1 MAHVDFYYD
10 IVCPYAYLGST
21 QIQALADKCGATVS
35 YKPILLGGVLQSV
48 GSPTVPM
55 DSMPPSKAR
64 HNLLDMQRWAD
75 LWNVELNFP
84 NGHPRRTVHCMRT
97 IFAAGDKGVET
108 MHALYK
114 AYWIDELD
122 VANADVVAEILDK
135 AGLDPAWSSL
145 ATQQP
150 IKDTL
155 RQKTAEAVECG
166 VFGVPTFIVGDQLF
180 WGQDRMDF
188 VEAALR
194 AADEVSK

>member
-21 QIQALADKCGATVS
+21 QIQAIADRCGASVS

-55 DSMPPSKAR
+55 NAMPPSKAR

-75 LWNVELNFP
+75 LWKVPFKFP
-84 NGHPRRTVHCMRT
+84 NGHPRRSVHCMRT
-97 IFAAGDKGVET
+97 ILASGDAGVDV

-114 AYWIDELD
+114 AYWVDELD
-122 VANADVVAEILDK
+122 VAQPDVVGQALTD
-135 AGLDPAWSSL
+135 AGLNPEWS
-145 ATQQP
+145 TQAVDQA
-150 IKDTL
+150 IKDEL
-155 RQKTAEAVECG
+155 RERTAEAVSHG
-166 VFGVPTFIVGDQLF
+166 VFGVPTCIVDGELF

-188 VEAALR
+188 VEAALK
-194 AADEVSK
+194 AAA

>member
-21 QIQALADKCGATVS
+21 QIQAIADRCGASIT

-55 DSMPPSKAR
+55 DAMPPSKAR
-64 HNLLDMQRWAD
+64 HNLLDIQRRAD
-75 LWNVELNFP
+75 LWKVPLNFP
-84 NGHPRRTVHCMRT
+84 NGHPRRSVHCMRT
-97 IFAAGDKGVET
+97 IVASGDAGVET

-114 AYWIDELD
+114 ADWVDELD
-122 VANADVVAEILDK
+122 IAGPDVVAQVLTAAKLNPE
-135 AGLDPAWSSL
+135 WSSQ
-145 ATQQP
+145 ATEQS
-150 IKDTL
+150 IKDEL
-155 RQKTAEAVECG
+155 RSKTAEAVERG
-166 VFGVPTFIVGDQLF
+166 VFGVPTCIVEGELF

-194 AADEVSK
+194 SAA

>member
-21 QIQALADKCGATVS
+21 QIQAIADRCGASIS

-55 DSMPPSKAR
+55 DTMPPSKAR

-75 LWNVELNFP
+75 LWNVPLNFP
-84 NGHPRRTVHCMRT
+84 NGHPRRSVHCMRT
-97 IFAAGDKGVET
+97 IIASGDAGVEV

-114 AYWIDELD
+114 AYWVDELD
-122 VANADVVAEILDK
+122 IAQPDVVAQVLTAANLNAE
-135 AGLDPAWSSL
+135 WSTQ
-145 ATQQP
+145 ATEQS
-150 IKDTL
+150 IKDEL
-155 RQKTAEAVECG
+155 RSKTAEAVEHG
-166 VFGVPTFIVGDQLF
+166 VFGVPTCIVGGELF

-194 AADEVSK
+194 AAA

>member
-21 QIQALADKCGATVS
+21 QIQAIADRCGASVS

-55 DSMPPSKAR
+55 NAMPPSKAR

-75 LWNVELNFP
+75 LWKVPFKFP
-84 NGHPRRTVHCMRT
+84 NGHPRRSVHCMRT
-97 IFAAGDKGVET
+97 ILASGDAGVDV

-114 AYWIDELD
+114 AYWVDELD
-122 VANADVVAEILDK
+122 VAQPDVVGQALND
-135 AGLDPAWSSL
+135 AGLNPEWSTK
-145 ATQQP
+145 AVDQA
-150 IKDTL
+150 IKDEL
-155 RQKTAEAVECG
+155 RERTAEAVSHG
-166 VFGVPTFIVGDQLF
+166 VFGVPTCIVDGELF

-188 VEAALR
+188 VEAALK
-194 AADEVSK
+194 AAA

>member
-21 QIQALADKCGATVS
+21 QIQAIADRCGASIT

-55 DSMPPSKAR
+55 DAMPPSKAR

-75 LWNVELNFP
+75 LWNVPLNFP
-84 NGHPRRTVHCMRT
+84 NGHPRRSVHCMRT
-97 IFAAGDKGVET
+97 IIASGDAGVET

-114 AYWIDELD
+114 AYWVDELD
-122 VANADVVAEILDK
+122 IAGPDVVAQVLTAAKLNPE
-135 AGLDPAWSSL
+135 WSNQ
-145 ATQQP
+145 ATEQS
-150 IKDTL
+150 IKDEL
-155 RQKTAEAVECG
+155 RSRTAEAVENG
-166 VFGVPTFIVGDQLF
+166 VFGVPTCIVEGELF

-194 AADEVSK
+194 SAA